1 MTTLSQA
8 QQNAL
13 EKANELSKIKFTT
26 MRKTNNPA
34 PSLCAF
40 SNDQFSL
47 LLSYTTSSTYV
58 QIDADVYILR

>member
-1 MTTLSQA
+1 MTTLSQT

-13 EKANELSKIKFTT
+13 KKANELSKIEFST
-26 MRKTNNPA
+26 MRKIKNPA

-40 SNDQFSL
+40 SNDKFSI

-58 QIDADVYILR
+58 QIDADIFILR